1 MTEDDHYKKFQTLK
15 PAINFDVVSDN
26 LLDLAEFTVEKYEFD
41 NQVVFSDED
50 RKSYIAQLKDLLW
63 LEVEEL
69 KKRRGQI
76 LNELFETAE
85 KSMKDFIDTG
95 G

>member
-1 MTEDDHYKKFQTLK
+1 MTEDDRDKKFQKLK
-15 PAINFDVVSDN
+15 PAVNFDVVSDN
-26 LLDLAEFTVEKYEFD
+26 LLELAEFTVEKYEFD
-41 NQVVFSDED
+41 NQVVFSDEA
-50 RKSYIAQLKDLLW
+50 RKAYVAQLKDLLW

-69 KKRRGQI
+69 KKRRGRI

-85 KSMKDFIDTG
+85 KSMKDFIDAG